1 MAVTEG
7 PFTGQKTAVTN
18 GKRQVTFDTPSD
30 FADWADRLDSAEN
43 LSAWHWVPAVLVVS
57 DN

>member
-7 PFTGQKTAVTN
+7 PFAGPPVSVTD
-18 GKRQVTFDTPSD
+18 GVRKLTFDTPTD
-30 FADWADRLDSAEN
+30 FADWADQHAGESLER
-43 LSAWHWVPAVLVVS
+43 WHWVPAVLVVS